1 MSRTNQTNRNEMR
14 KNVHNVRVNVKLGY
28 NEMSESEINVKR
40 ALIHNYAEKV
50 MNADDVKVFFTVEEI
65 PDKAEKE

>member
-1 MSRTNQTNRNEMR
+1 MK

-28 NEMSESEINVKR
+28 NEMSESEISIKR
-40 ALIHNYAEKV
+40 ALIHNYVEKV
-50 MNADDVKVFFTVEEI
+50 MNAEDVKVFFTVEEI